1 MVDRDELLCDT
12 LEEFL
17 LECTGDKV
25 EEVSELPKML
35 ADIFYLSDKEELLE
49 QTTRCEILD
58 IDDGFVTHDEVVG
71 DEIHIHYSLDFI
83 LQTSIGPEPVWR
95 VQGSARMELSI
106 PDITVTDWSVF
117 DSPDE
122 DFFDLYEE
130 HKKLVRFHSI
140 EYSQV
145 ECDTL

>member
-25 EEVSELPKML
+25 EEVLELPKML

-58 IDDGFVTHDEVVG
+58 IDDGFVTYDEVVG

-83 LQTSIGPEPVWR
+83 LQTSIGPEPSTTEISSSSPS
-95 VQGSARMELSI
+95 SAAATRQRPASSVLPVLPPIHLS
-106 PDITVTDWSVF
+106 
-117 DSPDE
+117 
-122 DFFDLYEE
+122 
-130 HKKLVRFHSI
+130 
-140 EYSQV
+140 
-145 ECDTL
+145 

>member
-58 IDDGFVTHDEVVG
+58 IDDGFVTYDEVVG

-106 PDITVTDWSVF
+106 PDITVTDWSRTRISSTFTRSTKSWCV
-117 DSPDE
+117 
-122 DFFDLYEE
+122 
-130 HKKLVRFHSI
+130 SI
-140 EYSQV
+140 ALNIPRWNV
-145 ECDTL
+145 TPCNFKG